1 MDEEIGFF
9 FCPHK
14 HFVKKKKKHSEL
26 LGFRKLCTGLLGLR
40 NVLLW
45 YEVVKKHEILH
56 KNNKHCNAYSV
67 FLATANRFFFSF
79 SLLTRSN
86 TGFQKK
92 KKKRKTLLKWYILLQ
107 RRKDTSTPGSLIVS
121 K

>member
-9 FCPHK
+9 FSPHK
-14 HFVKKKKKHSEL
+14 HFVKKKKHSEL
-26 LGFRKLCTGLLGLR
+26 LGFRKLCTGLLELR

-92 KKKRKTLLKWYILLQ
+92 KKKEKNFAKMVHLVAKKKRYKHTWI
-107 RRKDTSTPGSLIVS
+107 SHC
-121 K
+121 